1 MKRWVTLLLV
11 AIVAGFASFLITRQ
25 IAPAPAPTG
34 EIAWLTTEFNLNPA
48 QSQKVQA
55 LHDAY
60 LPICAQHCA
69 AILETRGQIETAAN
83 SAEKQNA
90 ETALQQLVNTCHD
103 STRAHLQAVAKAM
116 DPAQAQRYLAMI
128 GPRLSA
134 HQHAEPF
141 GLR

>member
-1 MKRWVTLLLV
+1 M
-11 AIVAGFASFLITRQ
+11 
-25 IAPAPAPTG
+25 APTPAPTG
-34 EIAWLTTEFNLNPA
+34 EIAWLTLEFKLDPA
-48 QSQKVQA
+48 QAQKVQS

-60 LPICAQHCA
+60 LPVCARHCA
-69 AILETRGQIETAAN
+69 AILDTRGQIESAKD

-90 ETALQQLVNTCHD
+90 EAALQQLVDTCHD
-103 STRAHLQAVAKAM
+103 STRAHLQAVADAM
-116 DPAQAQRYLAMI
+116 APAQAQRYLAMI

>member
-11 AIVAGFASFLITRQ
+11 AIIAGFASFLITRQ
-25 IAPAPAPTG
+25 MASAPAPTG
-34 EIAWLTTEFNLNPA
+34 EIAWLTIEFKLDPA
-48 QSQKVQA
+48 QAQKVQA

-60 LPICAQHCA
+60 LPICARHCA
-69 AILETRGQIETAAN
+69 AILDTRGQIE
-83 SAEKQNA
+83 SASDSVEKQTA
-90 ETALQQLVNTCHD
+90 EIALQQLVDICHD
-103 STRAHLQAVAKAM
+103 TTRAHLQAVAAAM
-116 DPAQAQRYLAMI
+116 DPVQAQRYLAMI